1 MKETYKNYQILIT
14 LYMKETITFSKKKK
28 KNYSILHNKIRER

>member
-28 KNYSILHNKIRER
+28 KKLQYFAQQD